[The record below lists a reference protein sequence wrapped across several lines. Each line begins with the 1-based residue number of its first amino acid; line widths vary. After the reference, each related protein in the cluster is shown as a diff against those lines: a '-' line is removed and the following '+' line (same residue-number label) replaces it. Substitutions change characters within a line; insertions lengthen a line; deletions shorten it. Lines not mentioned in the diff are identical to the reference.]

1 MTNNRY
7 LIDNFEIVRPPVLL
21 DKGLPLPGL
30 SGKYVVE
37 EGCVAV
43 ITVGGNYKEILNPG
57 THSLRRYSMWRE
69 VRAINVDMR
78 MHTLTVSTSREFTI
92 DQPVQVQIDLDL
104 AVEYRVCDP
113 RKVALEL
120 QTPLINLYDRVLQA
134 VRDVIVR
141 ATRDE
146 IRTRGENLA
155 RTTLQ
160 RLQEMQLSKQI
171 GIEVLN
177 VLVTTIKVLDTA
189 GDVIATQQLK
199 EFETIRDWQT
209 DSAITQNSQLTWE
222 WLVRSRPEI
231 AQQLIAIY
239 GEMAR
244 EMIDKGWLD
253 PARLLNQPVGK
264 NTVVPPDLLEFG
276 LPGITPWSRISQQ
289 SELSGATTP
298 GATITGSNDIHARM
312 REEIRL
318 LKNLPGAKVEARP
331 GTNEDGSY
339 NVRVQIPRNSG
350 GVLTFYFACLKEYP
364 QQAPVLEVEV
374 DEQPTPYQSEVLSRW
389 SGHQYLVEI
398 VRDLQH
404 RFG

>member
-253 PARLLNQPVGK
+253 PARFLNQPVGK
-264 NTVVPPDLLEFG
+264 NTSE
-276 LPGITPWSRISQQ
+276 LPG
-289 SELSGATTP
+289 AATP
-298 GATITGSNDIHARM
+298 GATIIGSNDIHARM
-312 REEIRL
+312 SEEIRL

-331 GTNEDGSY
+331 VTNEDGIPNGSY